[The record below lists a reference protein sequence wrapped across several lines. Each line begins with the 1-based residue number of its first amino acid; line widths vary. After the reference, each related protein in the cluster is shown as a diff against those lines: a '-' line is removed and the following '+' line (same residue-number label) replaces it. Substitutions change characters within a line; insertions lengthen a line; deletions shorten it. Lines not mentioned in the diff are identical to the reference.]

1 MALPKLDIPK
11 HKLTVP
17 STQEEI
23 EYRPFLV
30 KEQKVLMIAQ
40 EGGED
45 KDIATALGDLV
56 KTCTFGSIDP
66 NINPMFDIE
75 YVFLQI
81 RSKSVGDIVEVSV
94 LCPDDDKTRV
104 PVKITLSELQVQIS
118 VEHTN
123 EYQLN
128 DNIKMV
134 FRYPVLSDLL
144 GLSEKISDV
153 EKTFMLLLKCV
164 TEIHHGEEIFN
175 RIDITDKELEEFIDS
190 MSGEQFEGILDFYE
204 TMPKLRHVVNVTNP
218 NTEVKSEVLLEGLE
232 SFLV

>member
-81 RSKSVGDIVEVSV
+81 RSKSVGDIVEISV
-94 LCPDDDKTRV
+94 LCPDDEETRV

-128 DNIKMV
+128 DNIKIA

-153 EKTFMLLLKCV
+153 EKTFMLLIKCV

>member
-81 RSKSVGDIVEVSV
+81 RSKSVGDIIEVSA
-94 LCPDDDKTRV
+94 LCPDDEETRV

-144 GLSEKISDV
+144 GVSEKISDV

>member
-104 PVKITLSELQVQIS
+104 PIKITLSELQVQIS

-128 DNIKMV
+128 DNIKIV

>member
-81 RSKSVGDIVEVSV
+81 RSKSVGDIVEISV

-128 DNIKMV
+128 DNIKIV

-144 GLSEKISDV
+144 GVSEKISDV
-153 EKTFMLLLKCV
+153 EKTFMLLIKCV

>member
-81 RSKSVGDIVEVSV
+81 RSKSVRDIVEISV
-94 LCPDDDKTRV
+94 LCPDD
-104 PVKITLSELQVQIS
+104 E
-118 VEHTN
+118 
-123 EYQLN
+123 
-128 DNIKMV
+128 
-134 FRYPVLSDLL
+134 
-144 GLSEKISDV
+144 EKIGRASCRERV
-153 EKTFMLLLKCV
+153 
-164 TEIHHGEEIFN
+164 
-175 RIDITDKELEEFIDS
+175 
-190 MSGEQFEGILDFYE
+190 
-204 TMPKLRHVVNVTNP
+204 
-218 NTEVKSEVLLEGLE
+218 
-232 SFLV
+232 

>member
-81 RSKSVGDIVEVSV
+81 RSKSVGDIVEISV
-94 LCPDDDKTRV
+94 LCPDDEETRV

-128 DNIKMV
+128 DNIKIV

>member
-81 RSKSVGDIVEVSV
+81 RSKSVGDIIEVSA
-94 LCPDDDKTRV
+94 LCPDDEETRV

-128 DNIKMV
+128 DDIKMV

-144 GLSEKISDV
+144 GVSEKISDV

>member
-104 PVKITLSELQVQIS
+104 PIKITLSELQVQIS

-144 GLSEKISDV
+144 GVSEKISDV
-153 EKTFMLLLKCV
+153 EKTFMLLIKCV

>member
-81 RSKSVGDIVEVSV
+81 RSKSVGDIVEISV
-94 LCPDDDKTRV
+94 LCPDDEETRV

-144 GLSEKISDV
+144 GVSEKISDV
-153 EKTFMLLLKCV
+153 EKTFVLLLKCV

>member
-81 RSKSVGDIVEVSV
+81 RSKSVGDIVEISV
-94 LCPDDDKTRV
+94 LCPDDEETRV

-128 DNIKMV
+128 DDIKMV

-144 GLSEKISDV
+144 GLSGKISDV

>member
-128 DNIKMV
+128 DNIKIV

-144 GLSEKISDV
+144 GVSEKISDV
-153 EKTFMLLLKCV
+153 EKTFMLLIKCV

>member
-81 RSKSVGDIVEVSV
+81 RSKSVGDIVEISV
-94 LCPDDDKTRV
+94 LCPDDEETRV

-144 GLSEKISDV
+144 GVSEKISDV

>member
-81 RSKSVGDIVEVSV
+81 RSKSVGDIVEISV
-94 LCPDDDKTRV
+94 LCPDDEETRV

-128 DNIKMV
+128 DNIKIV

-175 RIDITDKELEEFIDS
+175 RIDITDNELEEFIDS
-190 MSGEQFEGILDFYE
+190 MSSEQFDGIMDFYE

>member
-128 DNIKMV
+128 DDIKMV

-153 EKTFMLLLKCV
+153 EKTFMLLIKCV

-175 RIDITDKELEEFIDS
+175 RIDITDNELEEFIDS
-190 MSGEQFEGILDFYE
+190 MSSEQFDGIMDFYE

>member
-40 EGGED
+40 ESGED

-81 RSKSVGDIVEVSV
+81 RSKSVGDIVEISV
-94 LCPDDDKTRV
+94 LCPDDEETRV

-144 GLSEKISDV
+144 GVSEKISDV

>member
-40 EGGED
+40 ESGED

-56 KTCTFGSIDP
+56 KTCTFGLIDP

-81 RSKSVGDIVEVSV
+81 RSKSVGDIVEISV
-94 LCPDDDKTRV
+94 LCPDDEETRV

-144 GLSEKISDV
+144 GVSEKISDV
-153 EKTFMLLLKCV
+153 EKTFMLLIKCV

>member
-128 DNIKMV
+128 DNIKIV

-144 GLSEKISDV
+144 GVSEKISDV
-153 EKTFMLLLKCV
+153 EKAFMLLQNCV
-164 TEIHHGEEIFN
+164 TEIHHGEQIFN
-175 RIDITDKELEEFIDS
+175 RIDITDNELEEFIDS

>member
-94 LCPDDDKTRV
+94 LCPDDEETRV

-128 DNIKMV
+128 DNIKIV

-144 GLSEKISDV
+144 GVSEKISDV
-153 EKTFMLLLKCV
+153 EKTFMLLIKCV

>member
-104 PVKITLSELQVQIS
+104 PIKITLSELQVQIS

-144 GLSEKISDV
+144 GVSEKISDV
-153 EKTFMLLLKCV
+153 EKTFVLLLKCV

>member
-81 RSKSVGDIVEVSV
+81 RSKSVGDIVEISV
-94 LCPDDDKTRV
+94 LCPDDEETRV

-128 DNIKMV
+128 DNIKIA

-144 GLSEKISDV
+144 GVSEKISDV
-153 EKTFMLLLKCV
+153 EKTFMLLIKCV

-190 MSGEQFEGILDFYE
+190 MSGEQFEGILNFYE

>member
-11 HKLTVP
+11 YKLTVP

-56 KTCTFGSIDP
+56 KTCTFGLIDP

-104 PVKITLSELQVQIS
+104 PIKITLSELQVQIS

-144 GLSEKISDV
+144 GLSGKISDV
-153 EKTFMLLLKCV
+153 EKTFMLLIKCV

-190 MSGEQFEGILDFYE
+190 MSSEQFDGIMDFYE

>member
-144 GLSEKISDV
+144 GVSEKISDV
-153 EKTFMLLLKCV
+153 EKTLMLLLKCV

>member
-40 EGGED
+40 ESGED

-144 GLSEKISDV
+144 GVSEKISDV
-153 EKTFMLLLKCV
+153 EKTFVLLLKCV

-175 RIDITDKELEEFIDS
+175 RIDITDNELEEFIDS
-190 MSGEQFEGILDFYE
+190 MSSEQFDGIMDFYE

>member
-81 RSKSVGDIVEVSV
+81 RSKSVGDIIEVSA
-94 LCPDDDKTRV
+94 LCPDDEETRV

-128 DNIKMV
+128 DDIKMV

-144 GLSEKISDV
+144 GLSGKISDV

>member
-81 RSKSVGDIVEVSV
+81 RSKSVGDIVEISV
-94 LCPDDDKTRV
+94 LCPDDEETRV
-104 PVKITLSELQVQIS
+104 PVKITLSELQVQIA

-153 EKTFMLLLKCV
+153 EKTFMLLIKCV

>member
-40 EGGED
+40 EGGEE

-81 RSKSVGDIVEVSV
+81 RSKSVGDIVEISV
-94 LCPDDDKTRV
+94 LCPDDEETRV

-144 GLSEKISDV
+144 GVSEKISDV

>member
-40 EGGED
+40 ESGED

-56 KTCTFGSIDP
+56 KTCTFGLIDP

-104 PVKITLSELQVQIS
+104 PIKITLSELQVQIS

-128 DNIKMV
+128 DDIKMV

-144 GLSEKISDV
+144 GLSGKISDV
-153 EKTFMLLLKCV
+153 EKTFMLLIKCV